1 MTAPKGRVPQP
12 SKPKPLPVPDP
23 PNVWDTDLI
32 EEGPNRMEIAK
43 LLEETTDIAV
53 VDWKWRKLYDRRME
67 IWLRLRELGVTQ
79 ARMSRAYAVNGRS
92 IITPTAITLAFRRHD
107 NRLRG
112 RPIDTSRVPGASPAI
127 QAEPEEAVVMACWCG
142 AQQVP
147 VPKSDADAGT
157 TRSCGERICHPPLAQ
172 EEA

>member
-1 MTAPKGRVPQP
+1 MTRPKERVPQP
-12 SKPKPLPVPDP
+12 GKPKPLPVPDP

-32 EEGPNRMEIAK
+32 ESGPDAMEIAK

-53 VDWKWRKLYDRRME
+53 VDWKWRKLYDRRMD

-79 ARMSRAYAVNGRS
+79 ARMARAYAVNGRS

-112 RPIDTSRVPGASPAI
+112 RPIDTSRVPGAHKVP
-127 QAEPEEAVVMACWCG
+127 EPTVEMACWCG

-147 VPKSDADAGT
+147 VPKSDAAEGT

-172 EEA
+172 EEAE

>member
-1 MTAPKGRVPQP
+1 MTSPKRKVPQP
-12 SKPKPLPVPDP
+12 GKPKPLPVPDP

-53 VDWKWRKLYDRRME
+53 VDWKWRKLYDRRMD

-79 ARMSRAYAVNGRS
+79 ARMARAYAVNGRS
-92 IITPTAITLAFRRHD
+92 IITATAITLAFRRHD
-107 NRLRG
+107 SRLRG
-112 RPIDTSRVPGASPAI
+112 KTYGAPKKP
-127 QAEPEEAVVMACWCG
+127 EPTVEAPCWCG
-142 AQQVP
+142 AQQVQ
-147 VPKSDADAGT
+147 VPKSDAAEGT